1 MLAEIGAIKQTAKMQ
16 MSWSTC
22 KKLKMTV
29 INPIAMR
36 HTAAKDELLNSSLTA
51 KYVMMSSRRKNF
63 ISVIKLSNSAKLSN
77 LSLSC
82 ALISSET
89 PPIKLLKSVS
99 IGSLYLVKL
108 SNMTRE
114 MAQTVSED
122 ICAYSIALKP
132 ESCRSVGKKKRVVA
146 RLILPATSIAYDKV
160 LPACHSRTFLP
171 II

>member
-1 MLAEIGAIKQTAKMQ
+1 
-16 MSWSTC
+16 
-22 KKLKMTV
+22 MTV
-29 INPIAMR
+29 INPTAIKL
-36 HTAAKDELLNSSLTA
+36 TAAKDELLNSSLTA

-63 ISVIKLSNSAKLSN
+63 ISAIRLSNSGKLSN

-89 PPIKLLKSVS
+89 PPTIKLLLESVS
-99 IGSLYLVKL
+99 IGAFYLVKL

-114 MAQTVSED
+114 IAQTVSED

-132 ESCRSVGKKKRVVA
+132 ESCRSVGRKKRVVA
-146 RLILPATSIAYDKV
+146 RLMLPATSIAYDKV

>member
-1 MLAEIGAIKQTAKMQ
+1 
-16 MSWSTC
+16 
-22 KKLKMTV
+22 MTV
-29 INPIAMR
+29 INPTAIKL
-36 HTAAKDELLNSSLTA
+36 TAAKDELLNSSLTA

-63 ISVIKLSNSAKLSN
+63 ISAIRLSNSGKLSN

-89 PPIKLLKSVS
+89 PPTIKLLLESVS
-99 IGSLYLVKL
+99 IVPLYLVKL

-114 MAQTVSED
+114 IAQTVSED
-122 ICAYSIALKP
+122 IYAYSIALKP
-132 ESCRSVGKKKRVVA
+132 ESCRSVGRKKRVVA
-146 RLILPATSIAYDKV
+146 RLMLPATSIAYDKV

>member
-1 MLAEIGAIKQTAKMQ
+1 
-16 MSWSTC
+16 
-22 KKLKMTV
+22 MTV
-29 INPIAMR
+29 INP
-36 HTAAKDELLNSSLTA
+36 TAIKLTAPKDELLNSSLTA

-63 ISVIKLSNSAKLSN
+63 ISAIRLSNSAKLSN

-89 PPIKLLKSVS
+89 TPTIKLLLESVS
-99 IGSLYLVKL
+99 IVPLYLVKL

-114 MAQTVSED
+114 IAQTVSED

-132 ESCRSVGKKKRVVA
+132 ESCRSVGRKKRVVA
-146 RLILPATSIAYDKV
+146 RLMLPATSIAYDKV